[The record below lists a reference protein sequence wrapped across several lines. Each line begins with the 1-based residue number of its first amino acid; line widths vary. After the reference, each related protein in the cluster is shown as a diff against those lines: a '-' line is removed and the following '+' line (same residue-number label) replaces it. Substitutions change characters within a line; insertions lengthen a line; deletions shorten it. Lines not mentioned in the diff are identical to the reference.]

1 MRRTEEVQMKL
12 LKLARTALA
21 LAIVLTVVTSAVPAL
36 AQEPSP
42 GAQPPPPGGGGG
54 RGGEIV
60 DALRQIAQVVI
71 DILIGIAAIL
81 MAVGIATGFVGGQ
94 FMVTVG
100 QPYGLSAAWV
110 KVVAVV
116 ILGIGAMLTI
126 VLVNTIIDI
135 IGSLIPPTVIPI
147 V

>member
-1 MRRTEEVQMKL
+1 MKL

>member
-1 MRRTEEVQMKL
+1 MKL
-12 LKLARTALA
+12 LKLARIALM
-21 LAIVLTVVTSAVPAL
+21 LAIVLTAVTSAVPAL
-36 AQEPSP
+36 AQEPPP
-42 GAQPPPPGGGGG
+42 GQPPPPEGGGG

-110 KVVAVV
+110 KVIAVV

>member
-1 MRRTEEVQMKL
+1 MKL
-12 LKLARTALA
+12 LKLARIALM
-21 LAIVLTVVTSAVPAL
+21 LAIVLMALTSAVPAL
-36 AQEPSP
+36 AQEPPP
-42 GAQPPPPGGGGG
+42 GQPPPPEGGGG

-110 KVVAVV
+110 KVIAVV

>member
-1 MRRTEEVQMKL
+1 MKL
-12 LKLARTALA
+12 LKLARTTLA

-36 AQEPSP
+36 AQEPPP
-42 GAQPPPPGGGGG
+42 GQPPPPEGGGG

-110 KVVAVV
+110 KVIAVV

-135 IGSLIPPTVIPI
+135 VGSLIPPTVIPI

>member
-1 MRRTEEVQMKL
+1 MKRTKCVRAL
-12 LKLARTALA
+12 VTVAARVGLTLA
-21 LAIVLTVVTSAVPAL
+21 LLLLATAPAF
-36 AQEPSP
+36 AQDPEP
-42 GAQPPPPGGGGG
+42 GGGGGGG
-54 RGGEIV
+54 RGGQIV
-60 DALRQIAQVVI
+60 GALRQIGVVVI
-71 DILIGIAAIL
+71 DIMIGISAIL

-110 KVVAVV
+110 KIISVV

-126 VLVNTIIDI
+126 VIVNTLIDI
-135 IGSLIPPTVIPI
+135 MSGLIPPTVIPS

>member
-1 MRRTEEVQMKL
+1 M
-12 LKLARTALA
+12 
-21 LAIVLTVVTSAVPAL
+21 
-36 AQEPSP
+36 
-42 GAQPPPPGGGGG
+42 
-54 RGGEIV
+54 
-60 DALRQIAQVVI
+60 
-71 DILIGIAAIL
+71 
-81 MAVGIATGFVGGQ
+81 
-94 FMVTVG
+94 G

-110 KVVAVV
+110 KVIAVV

>member
-1 MRRTEEVQMKL
+1 MKL
-12 LKLARTALA
+12 LKLARTAVA
-21 LAIVLTVVTSAVPAL
+21 LAIVLTVVTSVVPAL

-110 KVVAVV
+110 KVIAVV

>member
-1 MRRTEEVQMKL
+1 MKL
-12 LKLARTALA
+12 LKLARIALM

-42 GAQPPPPGGGGG
+42 GAQPPPPEGGGG

-100 QPYGLSAAWV
+100 LP
-110 KVVAVV
+110 
-116 ILGIGAMLTI
+116 
-126 VLVNTIIDI
+126 
-135 IGSLIPPTVIPI
+135 
-147 V
+147 

>member
-1 MRRTEEVQMKL
+1 MKL
-12 LKLARTALA
+12 LKLARTTLA

-42 GAQPPPPGGGGG
+42 GAQPPPPEGGG

-110 KVVAVV
+110 KVIAVV

>member
-1 MRRTEEVQMKL
+1 MNL
-12 LKLARTALA
+12 LKLARTTLA

-42 GAQPPPPGGGGG
+42 GAQPPPPEGGGG

-110 KVVAVV
+110 KVIAVV

>member
-1 MRRTEEVQMKL
+1 MFKVSLTIT
-12 LKLARTALA
+12 KLARIAVV
-21 LAIVLTVVTSAVPAL
+21 LAIVLMALTPTIPAL
-36 AQEPSP
+36 AQEPPP
-42 GAQPPPPGGGGG
+42 GQPPPPEGGGG
-54 RGGEIV
+54 RGGEVV
-60 DALRQIAQVVI
+60 DALRQIAQVVV

-110 KVVAVV
+110 KVIAVV

-126 VLVNTIIDI
+126 VIVNTIIDI
-135 IGSLIPPTVIPI
+135 VGSLIPPTVIPI

>member
-1 MRRTEEVQMKL
+1 MKL
-12 LKLARTALA
+12 KAKRLKLARIARIALVVVAILTAA
-21 LAIVLTVVTSAVPAL
+21 TSAVPAS
-36 AQEPSP
+36 AQEPAP

-110 KVVAVV
+110 KVIAVV

-126 VLVNTIIDI
+126 VIVNTIIDI
-135 IGSLIPPTVIPI
+135 ASGLIPPTVIPI

>member
-1 MRRTEEVQMKL
+1 MKL
-12 LKLARTALA
+12 LKLARTTLA
-21 LAIVLTVVTSAVPAL
+21 LAIVLTVVTSVIPVL

-42 GAQPPPPGGGGG
+42 GAQPPPPEGGGG

-110 KVVAVV
+110 KVIAVV

-135 IGSLIPPTVIPI
+135 VGSLIPPTVIPI

>member
-1 MRRTEEVQMKL
+1 MKL
-12 LKLARTALA
+12 LRLARTALA
-21 LAIVLTVVTSAVPAL
+21 LTIVLMVVTSVIPVL

-42 GAQPPPPGGGGG
+42 GAQPPPPEGGGG

-110 KVVAVV
+110 KVIAVV

-126 VLVNTIIDI
+126 VLVDTIIDI

>member
-1 MRRTEEVQMKL
+1 
-12 LKLARTALA
+12 
-21 LAIVLTVVTSAVPAL
+21 
-36 AQEPSP
+36 
-42 GAQPPPPGGGGG
+42 
-54 RGGEIV
+54 
-60 DALRQIAQVVI
+60 VVI

-110 KVVAVV
+110 KVIAVV

>member
-1 MRRTEEVQMKL
+1 MKVP
-12 LKLARTALA
+12 KLARITLA
-21 LAIVLTVVTSAVPAL
+21 LTIVLIVVTSAVPAS
-36 AQEPSP
+36 AQEPPP
-42 GAQPPPPGGGGG
+42 GQPPPPEGGGG
-54 RGGEIV
+54 RGGEVV

-110 KVVAVV
+110 KVIAVV

-126 VLVNTIIDI
+126 VIVNTIIDI
-135 IGSLIPPTVIPI
+135 VGGLIPPTVIPI

>member
-1 MRRTEEVQMKL
+1 MKL
-12 LKLARTALA
+12 KAKRLKLARIARIALMVA
-21 LAIVLTVVTSAVPAL
+21 AVLAVATTAVPAS
-36 AQEPSP
+36 AQEPAP
-42 GAQPPPPGGGGG
+42 GAQPPPPGSGG

-110 KVVAVV
+110 KVIAVV

-126 VLVNTIIDI
+126 VIVNTIIDI
-135 IGSLIPPTVIPI
+135 ASGLIPPTVIPI